1 MATTS
6 SKCFLTL
13 SFSGAGH
20 LLPYHLGAAKVLLA
34 HANELPHIRAVSGSS
49 SGAMAA
55 CVMALMPHRLEEYSN
70 RFLEDRGH
78 AFRNLETMLQEEESV
93 TITTTTTSGGLQLGI
108 STTKCSDGSMHLFSF
123 DSASASRDKILQTVQ
138 ASCQI
143 PTSFHPI
150 DVFSS
155 MPLQYGDGVAIDSIL
170 YADGGIA
177 APAPPTSL
185 DHVLGAI
192 PLRISPISGSG
203 INRISPKD
211 TSFSLPVTLTA
222 RCGTFQIRP
231 SIQNLRSL
239 LGAVGAMNPETLH
252 SWYQRGQEDTGV
264 FLEQQQHSWNAS

>member
-6 SKCFLTL
+6 SKSFLTL

-20 LLPYHLGAAKVLLA
+20 LLPYHLGAAKAFLA
-34 HANELPHIRAVSGSS
+34 HANKLPHIRAVSGSS

-55 CVMALMPHRLEEYSN
+55 CVMVLMSHRLEEYSN

-78 AFRNLETMLQEEESV
+78 AFRNLETMLQEEES
-93 TITTTTTSGGLQLGI
+93 TTTTTGGLQLGI
-108 STTKCSDGSMHLFSF
+108 CTTKCSDGSMHLFSF
-123 DSASASRDKILQTVQ
+123 DSASASHAKILQAVQ

-143 PTSFHPI
+143 PISFHPI

-155 MPLQYGDGVAIDSIL
+155 MPLQYADGVAIDGVL

-185 DHVLGAI
+185 DHELGAI
-192 PLRISPISGSG
+192 PVRISPISGAG

-211 TSFSLPVTLTA
+211 ASFSLPCTLTA
-222 RCGTFQIRP
+222 RCGTFQVRP
-231 SIQNLRSL
+231 SIQNVRAMI
-239 LGAVGAMNPETLH
+239 GAARATNPQTLH
-252 SWYQRGQEDTGV
+252 SWYQRGQEDTGL
-264 FLEQQQHSWNAS
+264 FLEQQQHSWNTT